1 MNKIFLFIGN
11 DSVLISER
19 ILALKKKLSKNSDL
33 NIENVEFAKLE
44 DVELFLSQGS
54 NLSLF
59 PQNSLLI
66 INISSKGLKAVDKNA
81 LDLSSLIVSIS
92 QMKSVLIILEM
103 DKADTHTSKT
113 RLSIPFFEG
122 LKDNLSFEECIKLRP
137 WQTKEIAEMVSNL
150 SLKYGLKFDSS
161 ALNLFVDSFKENT
174 DLINCEL
181 NKLQSY
187 ILPDTKV
194 TEEIIKK
201 IYLPSS
207 NIDDL
212 VDLILKTSKK
222 NMFNVLNDL
231 KRSDNFLY
239 MIAVLQNKF
248 RDLLKIK
255 VCLEQKMDY
264 YQISKETGIHS
275 YRVQLESK
283 KISKITSCALKSIIL
298 FLSDIEHKVKSG
310 SLKEENALDLLVL
323 IK

>member
-92 QMKSVLIILEM
+92 QMKSVVIILEM
-103 DKADTHTSKT
+103 DKADRNTSKT
-113 RLSIPFFEG
+113 LLSTPFFEG
-122 LKDNLSFEECIKLRP
+122 LKDNLSFEECIKLKP